1 MAMSDV
7 QEQKIP
13 IGISACLLGEEVR
26 YNGGHKRSVFCIR
39 DLAPY
44 FDYQPV
50 CPEVAIG
57 LGIPRPAIR
66 LQGDF
71 DAPRVVGS
79 GDNTIDVTDELSG
92 YSVSQAEMGTELSGF
107 IFMKNSPSCGL
118 YSAKVYTDKGV
129 HPKKRAGIFAAEL
142 VKANPNLPVEEEGR
156 LNDPV
161 LRESF
166 IARVFVYHEIRMQA
180 KAGKSA
186 AKLVALHSRLKY
198 FVMSYGNPIYKK
210 LGQLVANAGVGDIN
224 DVWDEYVSELMAGTR
239 KAPNHKGHSNV
250 LYHLLGYLNK
260 EVSGPF
266 RQELVGAIEE
276 YRQRQ
281 VPLAVPMKLLGHYLD
296 HYASDYIR
304 QQFYL
309 RPHPRALGL
318 RNAL

>member
-1 MAMSDV
+1 MSDIE
-7 QEQKIP
+7 EQKIP
-13 IGISACLLGEEVR
+13 IGISACLLGQEVR

-66 LQGDF
+66 MQGDF
-71 DAPRVVGS
+71 ESPRVVGS
-79 GDNTIDVTDELSG
+79 GNDTIDVTNELKD
-92 YSVSQAEMGTELSGF
+92 YSVKQASMGEDLSGF

-118 YSAKVYTDKGV
+118 YSAKVYTEKGV
-129 HPKKRAGIFAAEL
+129 HPKKRSGIFAAEL
-142 VKANPNLPVEEEGR
+142 VKANPDLPVEEEGR

-166 IARVFVYHEIRMQA
+166 ISRVFVYHEIRMQA
-180 KAGKSA
+180 KSGKTAS
-186 AKLVALHSRLKY
+186 KLVALHTRLKY
-198 FVMSYGNPIYKK
+198 FVMSYGNPIYKQ
-210 LGQLVANAGVGDIN
+210 LGQLVARAGVGDIEE
-224 DVWDEYVSELMAGTR
+224 VWAEYVSALMAGTQ
-239 KAPNHKGHSNV
+239 KAPNHRGHSNV
-250 LYHLLGYLNK
+250 LYHLLGYLNE
-260 EVSGPF
+260 EVKGSF
-266 RQELVGAIEE
+266 RQELVESIEE

-296 HYASDYIR
+296 HYASDYIK